1 MDTAQRP
8 TDTRHD
14 ADEVVGRITIRR
26 TWDRRYKIVHPPPE
40 PVPYTLADALS
51 AFAGVFVILFLF
63 VALFVL
69 WPYL

>member
-1 MDTAQRP
+1 MKM
-8 TDTRHD
+8 HD

-26 TWDRRYKIVHPPPE
+26 TWDRRYKIEPAPE
-40 PVPYTLADALS
+40 PVTIDLADALA